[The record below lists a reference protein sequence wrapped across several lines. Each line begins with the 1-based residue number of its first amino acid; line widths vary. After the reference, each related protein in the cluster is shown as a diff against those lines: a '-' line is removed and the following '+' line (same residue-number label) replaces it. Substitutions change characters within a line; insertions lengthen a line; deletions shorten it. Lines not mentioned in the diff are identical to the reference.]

1 MNKRVTEEAERIFRR
16 PKFKDVEVKTG
27 PGLRLISPER
37 ISSIEKR
44 KFV

>member
-1 MNKRVTEEAERIFRR
+1 MSKGVTEEAERIFRR

-37 ISSIEKR
+37 IRSMEKR
-44 KFV
+44 KLV